1 MGPVDDMGCQRL
13 LTLRTDYESGG
24 LARSDLTDDPS
35 ELFARWFSEA
45 LESGLVEPHAFVLAT
60 ADREARPSAR
70 TVLMRETDRRG
81 IVFYTNYRSRKGA
94 DLAENPRASGVF
106 LWMPLHRQVRIE
118 GRVEKVPGT
127 QSDAY
132 FSARPPGSRL
142 SAVAS
147 PQSEPVPDRA
157 WLEERMEEIRRHYP
171 DGDVPRPAEWGGYR
185 LAPDYYEFWQ
195 GRPNRLHDRFEYRWR
210 DGGWLVERL
219 AP

>member
-1 MGPVDDMGCQRL
+1 MDRQRL

-35 ELFARWFSEA
+35 ELFARWFSAA

-70 TVLMRETDRRG
+70 TVLMREMDRRG

-94 DLAENPRASGVF
+94 DLAENPRASAVF

-132 FSARPPGSRL
+132 FGARPPGSRL
-142 SAVAS
+142 SAAAS

-210 DGGWLVERL
+210 DGGWVVERL

>member
-1 MGPVDDMGCQRL
+1 MDRQRL

-35 ELFARWFSEA
+35 ELFARWFSGA
-45 LESGLVEPHAFVLAT
+45 LESRLVEPHAFVLAT

-70 TVLMRETDRRG
+70 TVLMREMDRRG

-94 DLAENPRASGVF
+94 DLAENPRASAVF

-132 FSARPPGSRL
+132 FNARPPGSRL
-142 SAVAS
+142 SAAAS

-157 WLEERMEEIRRHYP
+157 WLEERMEEIRRHHP

-210 DGGWLVERL
+210 DGGWVVERL

>member
-1 MGPVDDMGCQRL
+1 MGPVDDMDRQRL

-24 LARSDLTDDPS
+24 FSRSDLTDDPS
-35 ELFARWFSEA
+35 ELFARWFSGA

-70 TVLMRETDRRG
+70 TVLMREMDRRG

-94 DLAENPRASGVF
+94 DLAENPRASAVF

-132 FSARPPGSRL
+132 FGARPPGSRM
-142 SAVAS
+142 SAAAS

-185 LAPDYYEFWQ
+185 LAPDCYEFWQ

-210 DGGWLVERL
+210 DGGWVVERL